1 MEEKLDMEHRMTQ
14 VEGRC
19 KSNTHRLDKLEEE
32 QGVIHELATSIKVM
46 AGEQKHQTEAIRS
59 VKEQVENLDGKVDAL
74 EAKPGKKWEEASK
87 SVLLAVIAAVVAFF
101 MGKFGL

>member
-1 MEEKLDMEHRMTQ
+1 MEINFEHRLTA
-14 VEGRC
+14 VEDRSA
-19 KSNTHRLDKLEEE
+19 SNTKRLDKLEEE

-87 SVLLAVIAAVVAFF
+87 SVLLAVSAAVVAFF
-101 MGKFGL
+101 LGKFGL

>member
-1 MEEKLDMEHRMTQ
+1 MEINFEHRLTA
-14 VEGRC
+14 VEDRSA
-19 KSNTHRLDKLEEE
+19 SNTKRLDKLEEE

-59 VKEQVENLDGKVDAL
+59 VKEQVENLDCKVDAL

-101 MGKFGL
+101 LGKFGL

>member
-1 MEEKLDMEHRMTQ
+1 MEINFEHRLTA
-14 VEGRC
+14 VEDRSA
-19 KSNTHRLDKLEEE
+19 SNTKRLDKLEEE

-87 SVLLAVIAAVVAFF
+87 SVLLAVIAAVVAYFL
-101 MGKFGL
+101 GKFGL

>member
-1 MEEKLDMEHRMTQ
+1 MEINFEHRLTA
-14 VEGRC
+14 VEDRSA
-19 KSNTHRLDKLEEE
+19 SNTKRLDKLEEE

-59 VKEQVENLDGKVDAL
+59 VKEQVENLGGKVDAL

-101 MGKFGL
+101 LGKFGL

>member
-1 MEEKLDMEHRMTQ
+1 MEINFEHRLTA
-14 VEGRC
+14 VEDRSA
-19 KSNTHRLDKLEEE
+19 SNTKRLDKLEEE